1 VQVKISEQAIVEM
14 KDTLCVG
21 FGLLCEQRPQQQQQ
35 QDLTLAR
42 QDDNQRLSNEK
53 QSE

>member
-35 QDLTLAR
+35 DLTLAR